1 MEVEVVAKGVPPFV
15 GDEEKRVGF
24 VDLPDLAPD
33 DVLVFEFEGEA
44 GVDFEILAEGLHVV
58 QISTFQK
65 EPQYNPLRPHT
76 YLRAILPTQILK
88 PATHWFV
95 ILL

>member
-1 MEVEVVAKGVPPFV
+1 MEVEVVAEGVPPFV
-15 GDEEKRVGF
+15 GDEEKGVGF
-24 VDLPDLAPD
+24 VDLADLATD

-65 EPQYNPLRPHT
+65 EPQYNPLRPHA
-76 YLRAILPTQILK
+76 YLRAILPT
-88 PATHWFV
+88 
-95 ILL
+95 